1 MKPGNQPPTTKLW
14 LYINPILF
22 LAVFLV
28 LTGGS
33 IRYFFFWYDPAPLP
47 VANSIT
53 DSSLAI
59 KIVGQRDFVV
69 QVKRALWLTKDKHPF
84 SFVTTQKYV
93 GVIQESPSTETWMTV
108 GASPPVCLLSRKDAF
123 YSITWCAM
131 MIAHETYHSKLYNDY
146 RTRVG
151 APVPRWIFAGPAAEH
166 QCLQYQLRVLEFT
179 GAPKSEIDFIRRG
192 DVSYSMRRGDVS
204 FIFIDPEGK

>member
-1 MKPGNQPPTTKLW
+1 MKTDKQPLTTKLW
-14 LYINPILF
+14 RYLNLILF
-22 LAVFLV
+22 VTVFLV

-33 IRYFFFWYDPAPLP
+33 IRYFFFWYEPAPLP
-47 VANSIT
+47 VANSMM
-53 DSSLAI
+53 DSSLGI

-69 QVKRALWLTKDKHPF
+69 QVKRALRLMKNKHPF

-93 GVIQESPSTETWMTV
+93 GVIQESSSTSWM
-108 GASPPVCLLSRKDAF
+108 AASSSPPVCLLSRKDAF
-123 YSITWCAM
+123 YSMTWCAM
-131 MIAHETYHSKLYNDY
+131 TIAHETHHSKLYNDY

-151 APVPRWIFAGPAAEH
+151 KPVPLWISVGPAAEH
-166 QCLQYQLRVLEFT
+166 QCLQYQLSVMEFI

-204 FIFIDPEGK
+204 FIFIDPERK